1 MVLKDKLIRNFYHI
15 VSLRSAH
22 TRELVLATSRGNKS
36 HRVNSPFLLESL
48 VVRPKILSL
57 RLAPRNKTGL
67 NFLKF
72 LRLVPQ
78 NASCELFVGQVPAT
92 KLEQANHKSL
102 SQATSPCYQS
112 VRVNSLG
119 DYLQGLVP
127 SCVPTSVIVV
137 PPHHN
142 NKVIFFSSITT
153 YINKIPPDQLD
164 SSFF

>member
-1 MVLKDKLIRNFYHI
+1 MLKEIQYFETLLFAHYLVNRYVELMVLKDKLIRNFYHI

-78 NASCELFVGQVPAT
+78 NASCELFVGQVPVT
-92 KLEQANHKSL
+92 KLE
-102 SQATSPCYQS
+102 
-112 VRVNSLG
+112 
-119 DYLQGLVP
+119 
-127 SCVPTSVIVV
+127 
-137 PPHHN
+137 
-142 NKVIFFSSITT
+142 
-153 YINKIPPDQLD
+153 
-164 SSFF
+164 